1 MKALVKWMF
10 RFAIGCAV
18 LLLALV
24 LLRNVILRSSIEGSI
39 RAGTGM
45 ETRIGYFNASLF
57 ETVVRMEDLRLYNAA
72 AFGGGPFLD
81 IGEVYVIYDLSSLF
95 SRKLHLKFVRLHMR
109 DLNVVM
115 NKDGQINAALPS
127 KASVADNPRI
137 PKSAFEFA
145 GIDTLRLTMDR
156 VTFHDLRKDK
166 LPLVIDV
173 QIKDVDYKEVRTVN
187 NLEEILLK
195 SLEKP
200 AIQLLNEILKK

>member
-1 MKALVKWMF
+1 MKALLKWMF
-10 RFAIGCAV
+10 RLAIGSVV
-18 LLLALV
+18 LLLVLV
-24 LLRNVILRSSIEGSI
+24 LLRNVILRNSIEGTI

-57 ETVVRMEDLRLYNAA
+57 ETVVRMEDLRLYNSA
-72 AFGGGPFLD
+72 AFGGEPFLD
-81 IGEVYVIYDLSSLF
+81 IGEVYVIYDLGSLF

-115 NKDGQINAALPS
+115 NKDGQINAALPGKVPATS
-127 KASVADNPRI
+127 SSRI
-137 PKSAFEFA
+137 PKSTFEFA

-156 VTFHDLRKDK
+156 VTFHDLRKGTP
-166 LPLVIDV
+166 PLVIEAQV
-173 QIKDVDYKEVRTVN
+173 KDVDYKDVRTVN